1 MKIAIIFY
9 STYGHTY
16 LLGKAIRE
24 GALSVEG
31 SRVDLFQ
38 VAETLNTEVLSKMGA
53 IEAKKAFQSVP
64 VVKISELENY
74 DALIFGTPTRF
85 GNMSAQMRAFF
96 DATGSL
102 WAKGSLI
109 GKVGSVFVSTASQH
123 GGHETTIQSVHT
135 TLLHHGMIILGVPYS
150 VKELTN
156 MSEITGGSPYGS
168 GTIAG
173 SDGSRMPSQNELEIA
188 RAQGRW
194 VASITKK
201 IAS

>member
-16 LLGKAIRE
+16 LLGKAIQE

-31 SRVDLFQ
+31 SKVDLFQ